1 VVYMVTHK
9 HRLRDCHGTLT
20 FGSIRLLD
28 SESRLCSTLMPYRL
42 VSFCNVVSDQLAN
55 DAIGE
60 SVITNLN
67 RQVCEGVVLPKTLEI
82 FEDYAFRHGV
92 IWNPYAV

>member
-1 VVYMVTHK
+1 M
-9 HRLRDCHGTLT
+9 
-20 FGSIRLLD
+20 LD
-28 SESRLCSTLMPYRL
+28 ARAYRL

-67 RQVCEGVVLPKTLEI
+67 RQVCEGVVLPKPLEI
-82 FEDYAFRHGV
+82 FQDYAFRHGV